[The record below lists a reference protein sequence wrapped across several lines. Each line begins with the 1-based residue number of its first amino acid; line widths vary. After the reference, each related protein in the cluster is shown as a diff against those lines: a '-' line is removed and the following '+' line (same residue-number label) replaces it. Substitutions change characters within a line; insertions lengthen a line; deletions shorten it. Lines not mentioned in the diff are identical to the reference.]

1 MMLSRRVLVWAG
13 VYLGITLVPLGV
25 ILVGPVAP
33 GRGLFAPD
41 RGFWVEFAVGLGFI
55 GLAML
60 GLQAILTARYPRV
73 SAAFGQDTLLQFH
86 RQAGIVAFVFILAH
100 PAILL
105 LTKPGYLSFLDPRI
119 DLQRAGEL
127 GFVLVALPVLI
138 VSSLWRQRLRL
149 SYEWWR
155 LGHGVLA
162 VMILAV
168 GLVHILRVNYYLGDP
183 WKQLLWTAIVVGAMA
198 SVAYVR
204 LVKPLA
210 LRWRPYRIVAVE
222 REASGIWTVS
232 IEPETERSLGFRA
245 GQFAFLILDDGPF
258 SLQQH
263 PFSIASSARAGSR
276 LDFTIKELGD
286 FTDTIGATK
295 IGTRSYVDG
304 PYGALTLPDDPSAGL
319 MLIAG
324 GIGITPIMSMLRTL
338 HDEGHLGPLVLIYAN
353 GRQEDI
359 AFSAEL
365 RLMAND
371 DDFGMRLVYVLA
383 QPPADWRGET
393 GFVTA
398 ELIAR
403 YLPGQAPDRWRYV
416 LCGPPPMMESAER
429 SLMDMGIPLNRI
441 ESERFDIGAAGVI
454 GPRHTQVR
462 RLVVALA
469 AVMVVA
475 AALFAR

>member
-1 MMLSRRVLVWAG
+1 MTPPKRVLAWAG
-13 VYLGITLVPLGV
+13 IYLGITLVPLGV

-41 RGFWVEFAVGLGFI
+41 RGFWIEFAVGLGFI

-60 GLQAILTARYPRV
+60 GLQSIFTARYPRV

-86 RQAGIVAFVFILAH
+86 RQAGIVAFVFLFAH

-105 LTKPGYLSFLDPRI
+105 LARPGSMSFLDPRV
-119 DLQRAGEL
+119 DLLRAVEL
-127 GFVLVALPVLI
+127 GFVLVALPALVG
-138 VSSLWRQRLRL
+138 SSLWRRRLRL
-149 SYEWWR
+149 PYEWWR

-168 GLVHILRVNYYLGDP
+168 GMVHILSVRYYLGNP
-183 WKQLLWTAIVVGAMA
+183 WKQLLWATITAGAML

-204 LVKPLA
+204 LVKPLT
-210 LRWRPYRIVAVE
+210 LRRRPYRIVAVE
-222 REASGIWTVS
+222 REALGIWTVS
-232 IEPETERSLGFRA
+232 VEPETERSLEFRA

-263 PFSIASSARAGSR
+263 PFSIASSAGGGPR

-286 FTDTIGATK
+286 LTGR
-295 IGTRSYVDG
+295 IGTTKVGARAYVDG
-304 PYGALTLPDDPSAGL
+304 PYGALVLPGEPSEGL
-319 MLIAG
+319 MLVAG
-324 GIGITPIMSMLRTL
+324 GIGIAPIMSMVRTL
-338 HDEGHLGPLVLIYAN
+338 HDEGHRGPIVLIDAN
-353 GRQEDI
+353 GREEEV
-359 AFSAEL
+359 AYGAEL
-365 RLMAND
+365 QERAND
-371 DDFGMRLVYVLA
+371 AAFDLRLVHVLA

-393 GFVTA
+393 GFVTP
-398 ELIAR
+398 ELIVR
-403 YLPGQAPDRWRYV
+403 YLPKDAFDRWHYV
-416 LCGPPPMMESAER
+416 LCGPPPMMESVER
-429 SLMDMGIPLNRI
+429 SLLDMGIPLSRI
-441 ESERFDIGAAGVI
+441 GAERFDIGAAGAI

-462 RLVVALA
+462 SLVVALA

>member
-1 MMLSRRVLVWAG
+1 MMLPRKVLAWAS
-13 VYLGITLVPLGV
+13 VYLVITLVPLGV

-41 RGFWVEFAVGLGFI
+41 RGFWVEFAVALGFI

-60 GLQAILTARYPRV
+60 GLQSILTARYPRM
-73 SAAFGQDTLLQFH
+73 SATFGQDTLLQFH
-86 RQAGIVAFVFILAH
+86 QQAGILAFAFILAH

-105 LTKPGYLSFLDPRI
+105 LSKPGYLSFLDPRI
-119 DLQRAGEL
+119 DLSRAVEL
-127 GFVLVALPVLI
+127 GFVVVALPVLI

-149 SYEWWR
+149 PYEWWR
-155 LGHGVLA
+155 LGHGALA

-168 GLVHILRVNYYLGDP
+168 GMVHVFRVHYYLGDP
-183 WKQLLWTAIVVGAMA
+183 WNQLLWTAIVAGSMA

-204 LVKPLA
+204 LIKPLA
-210 LRWRPYRIVAVE
+210 LRRRPYRV
-222 REASGIWTVS
+222 VS
-232 IEPETERSLGFRA
+232 IEPEALDVWTVSLQPETRRTIRFRA
-245 GQFAFLILDDGPF
+245 GQFAFLILDAGPF

-263 PFSIASSARAGSR
+263 PFSIASSARSGSR

-286 FTDTIGATK
+286 LTDAIGLTK
-295 IGTRSYVDG
+295 VGTRAYVDG
-304 PYGALTLPDDPSAGL
+304 PYGALTLPDGPSAGL

-365 RLMAND
+365 QLMAAD
-371 DDFGMRLVYVLA
+371 DDFDMRLVHVLA

-403 YLPGQAPDRWRYV
+403 YVPSQAPDRWRYV
-416 LCGPPPMMESAER
+416 LCGPPPMMESVER
-429 SLMDMGIPLNRI
+429 SLLDMGIPSNRI
-441 ESERFDIGAAGVI
+441 ESERFDIDAAGAI
-454 GPRHTQVR
+454 GPRHAQVR
-462 RLVVALA
+462 SLVVALA

>member
-1 MMLSRRVLVWAG
+1 MMLPRKVLAWAS
-13 VYLGITLVPLGV
+13 VYLVITLVPLGV

-41 RGFWVEFAVGLGFI
+41 RGFWVEFAVALGFI

-60 GLQAILTARYPRV
+60 GLQSILTARYPRM
-73 SAAFGQDTLLQFH
+73 SATFGQDTLLQFH
-86 RQAGIVAFVFILAH
+86 RQAGIVAFAFILAH

-105 LTKPGYLSFLDPRI
+105 LSKPGYLSFLDPRI
-119 DLQRAGEL
+119 DLSRAVEL

-138 VSSLWRQRLRL
+138 ASSLWRQGLRL
-149 SYEWWR
+149 PYEWWR
-155 LGHGVLA
+155 LGHGALA

-168 GLVHILRVNYYLGDP
+168 GMVHVFRVHYYLGDP
-183 WKQLLWTAIVVGAMA
+183 WNQLLWTAIVTGSMA

-204 LVKPLA
+204 LIKPLA
-210 LRWRPYRIVAVE
+210 LRRRPYRV
-222 REASGIWTVS
+222 VS
-232 IEPETERSLGFRA
+232 IEPEALDVWTVSLQPETRRTLRFRA
-245 GQFAFLILDDGPF
+245 GQFAFLILDAGPF

-263 PFSIASSARAGSR
+263 PFSIASSARSGSR

-286 FTDTIGATK
+286 LTDAIGATK
-295 IGTRSYVDG
+295 VGTRAYVEG
-304 PYGALTLPDDPSAGL
+304 PYGALTLPDGPSAGL

-353 GRQEDI
+353 DRQEDI

-365 RLMAND
+365 QLMAAD
-371 DDFGMRLVYVLA
+371 DDFDMRLVHVLA

-403 YLPGQAPDRWRYV
+403 HVPSQAPDRWRYV
-416 LCGPPPMMESAER
+416 LCGPPPMMESVER
-429 SLMDMGIPLNRI
+429 SLMDMGIPSNRI
-441 ESERFDIGAAGVI
+441 ESERFDIGASGAI
-454 GPRHTQVR
+454 GPRHAQVR
-462 RLVVALA
+462 SLVVALA

>member
-1 MMLSRRVLVWAG
+1 MTLPRKVLAWAG
-13 VYLGITLVPLGV
+13 VYLAITLVPLAV

-60 GLQAILTARYPRV
+60 GLQAIFTARYPRV

-86 RQAGIVAFVFILAH
+86 RQAGIVAFVFIFAH
-100 PAILL
+100 PVILL
-105 LTKPGYLSFLDPRI
+105 LAKPSYASFLDPRI
-119 DLQRAGEL
+119 DLSRALEL
-127 GFVLVALPVLI
+127 GFVLVALPALI
-138 VSSLWRQRLRL
+138 VTSLWRKQLRL
-149 SYEWWR
+149 PYEWWR

-168 GLVHILRVNYYLGDP
+168 GMVHILRVHYYLGDP
-183 WKQLLWTAIVVGAMA
+183 WKQVLWTVIVAGAML

-204 LVKPLA
+204 LVKPLT
-210 LRWRPYRIVAVE
+210 LRRRPYRVVAVE
-222 REASGIWTVS
+222 REALGIWTVS
-232 IEPETERSLGFRA
+232 VEPETDRTLRFRA
-245 GQFAFLILDDGPF
+245 GQFAFLILDDGAF

-263 PFSIASSARAGSR
+263 PFSIASSVHGGPR

-286 FTDTIGATK
+286 LTGRIGTMRIGA
-295 IGTRSYVDG
+295 RAYVDG
-304 PYGALTLPDDPSAGL
+304 PYGALTLPEDPTAGL
-319 MLIAG
+319 MLVAG

-338 HDEGHLGPLVLIYAN
+338 HDEGHRGPVVLICAN
-353 GRQEDI
+353 GRHEDI

-365 RLMAND
+365 GRLAAGD
-371 DDFGMRLVYVLA
+371 GFDLRVVHVLA
-383 QPPADWRGET
+383 QPPAGWRGET
-393 GFVTA
+393 GFVTT

-403 YLPGQAPDRWRYV
+403 HLPEQAPDRWHYV
-416 LCGPPPMMESAER
+416 LCGPPPMMESVER
-429 SLMDMGIPLNRI
+429 SLLDMGIPLSRI
-441 ESERFDIGAAGVI
+441 GSERFDIGAAGAI

-462 RLVVALA
+462 RLVLALA